1 MGSKK
6 SHHQPILYTHHQQHK
21 IKSLIL
27 KTNTRFLIGIAK
39 PIGKAKKGNLVN
51 KMVKDL
57 KIATKTLKQ
66 LFQMKALSKSQKPLN
81 SKNHSILYIIFKII
95 ISQLSRKHYETRAT
109 FTQKAW
115 KN

>member
-1 MGSKK
+1 MPNLAIDQSWVTNIMPTY
-6 SHHQPILYTHHQQHK
+6 QLTLTQ
-21 IKSLIL
+21 LIL

-66 LFQMKALSKSQKPLN
+66 LFQMKALSKSQKP
-81 SKNHSILYIIFKII
+81 
-95 ISQLSRKHYETRAT
+95 
-109 FTQKAW
+109 
-115 KN
+115 